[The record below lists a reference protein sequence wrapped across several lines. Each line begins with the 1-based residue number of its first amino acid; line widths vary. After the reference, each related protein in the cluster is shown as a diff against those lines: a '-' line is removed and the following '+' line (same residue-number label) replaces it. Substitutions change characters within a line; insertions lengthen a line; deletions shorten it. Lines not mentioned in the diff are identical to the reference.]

1 MPGWKSSLAKCK
13 TFESLPENAQ
23 KYVETIENYVN
34 VPGMQKK
41 ENFIFFYKSILLSC
55 FSQVDWSRSFKRCN
69 SDSIEVQI
77 FLKILI
83 KNSSLC
89 ASLSMLY
96 MCEIL

>member
-41 ENFIFFYKSILLSC
+41 KTLFFFINLFCYPVSVKWIG
-55 FSQVDWSRSFKRCN
+55 VGPSRDAIVTR
-69 SDSIEVQI
+69 
-77 FLKILI
+77 
-83 KNSSLC
+83 
-89 ASLSMLY
+89 
-96 MCEIL
+96 